1 MIYATLSCTLFT
13 RPKLLRVQLKLRG
26 VAPSCGYKRV
36 SGPEEGSLEMEGVG
50 EEARDIYRCRVRCE
64 VVPRVT
70 GIRFPG
76 AAGPCRGTGPSF
88 TSRTSSRSNSRAV
101 SRPIATC
108 PLPSVPND
116 RSLFAALRETP
127 AGSHRSLA

>member
-1 MIYATLSCTLFT
+1 MIYTTLSVHS
-13 RPKLLRVQLKLRG
+13 LRATEITWSTIEITWRSRELRTQKG
-26 VAPSCGYKRV
+26 VGIGREF
-36 SGPEEGSLEMEGVG
+36 SGNGRSEGIG

-88 TSRTSSRSNSRAV
+88 TSRTSLDLIHAPRRSASD
-101 SRPIATC
+101 SD
-108 PLPSVPND
+108 LPTTV
-116 RSLFAALRETP
+116 RSE
-127 AGSHRSLA
+127 